1 MTKSEF
7 LNQFAAFNEQ
17 IEAALAAQNF
27 DRVVNLDLARRDM
40 LHEFTATN
48 APDDDQHF
56 FEALEACAADNARAI
71 TQMTREMSQLQQAT
85 GAKLR
90 GLSGYRN

>member
-7 LNQFAAFNEQ
+7 LKEFALYNEQ
-17 IEAALAAQNF
+17 IESALAAQNF

-40 LHEFTATN
+40 LHEFASSNT
-48 APDDDQHF
+48 PEDDKHF
-56 FEALEACAADNARAI
+56 FEALESCAADNARAI
-71 TQMTREMSQLQQAT
+71 TQMTHEMSQLQQAT